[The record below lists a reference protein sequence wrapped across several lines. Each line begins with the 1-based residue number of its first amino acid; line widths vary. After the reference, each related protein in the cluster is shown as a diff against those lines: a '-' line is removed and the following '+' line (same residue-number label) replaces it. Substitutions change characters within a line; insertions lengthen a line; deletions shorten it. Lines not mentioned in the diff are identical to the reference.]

1 MFRSIRS
8 VSRGIAKGRVFST
21 ISTPIAAEKTAIFAP
36 SVEDHDGIYFRYLAS
51 PRTVS
56 LVGVPLALG
65 QNLDGVDTGP
75 DELRRGGLAKRI
87 KAESWGLIDN
97 GDIEVPKSASKLSGA
112 KNFLCAEP
120 ISEVNKAT
128 AEKTFAE
135 AKNNK
140 FVLTV
145 GGDHSIAI
153 GSIAGILKAR
163 PDTAILW
170 VDAHADINTPQ
181 TTNSGHIHGM
191 CLSLLMK
198 HPDSVNAPEYAWLK
212 DYPALDPRRLA
223 YVGLRD
229 LDKGEKKIIRDF
241 GIKAFTMKEVDKLGI
256 GAVME
261 QAIDHLRGRED
272 RPIHLSFD
280 IDGVDPIFAPS
291 TGTRVGGGLTYRESY
306 YICESLAETG
316 LLSSMDLVEVN
327 AMLTP
332 GDSSRTVDLA
342 NGLIATALGSTL
354 V

>member
-1 MFRSIRS
+1 MVTYSDIQP
-8 VSRGIAKGRVFST
+8 FS
-21 ISTPIAAEKTAIFAP
+21 FLRLL
-36 SVEDHDGIYFRYLAS
+36 DHDGIYFRYLAS

-163 PDTAILW
+163 PDTG
-170 VDAHADINTPQ
+170 T
-181 TTNSGHIHGM
+181 SF
-191 CLSLLMK
+191 
-198 HPDSVNAPEYAWLK
+198 PDSKLPGLAALVN
-212 DYPALDPRRLA
+212 RMS
-223 YVGLRD
+223 
-229 LDKGEKKIIRDF
+229 
-241 GIKAFTMKEVDKLGI
+241 GIL
-256 GAVME
+256 
-261 QAIDHLRGRED
+261 
-272 RPIHLSFD
+272 
-280 IDGVDPIFAPS
+280 
-291 TGTRVGGGLTYRESY
+291 
-306 YICESLAETG
+306 
-316 LLSSMDLVEVN
+316 LVESTH
-327 AMLTP
+327 LT
-332 GDSSRTVDLA
+332 L
-342 NGLIATALGSTL
+342 NYALTEFFMFS
-354 V
+354 